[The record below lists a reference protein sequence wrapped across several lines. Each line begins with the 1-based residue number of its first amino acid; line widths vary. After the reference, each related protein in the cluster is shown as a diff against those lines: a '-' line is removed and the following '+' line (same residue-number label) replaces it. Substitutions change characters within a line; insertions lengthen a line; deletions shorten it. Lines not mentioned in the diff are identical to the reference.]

1 MICEVTLLCMEESIE
16 SIIHVDGHVVK
27 IIPRI
32 NLMVT
37 IHSLFND
44 NCQDIT
50 GFDKFAQ
57 LQN

>member
-1 MICEVTLLCMEESIE
+1 MEESIE
-16 SIIHVDGHVVK
+16 SIIHVHGHVVK
-27 IIPRI
+27 IIPRT
-32 NLMVT
+32 NHMVT